1 MKKRLKNS
9 QKETVDT
16 EIFNKT
22 MLIKRIFSSIVII
35 GFVVFSLFHNFLF
48 NMLTISLIGLGLYE
62 FFVMVEKKGIKIYK
76 YFGIFIGLMIPVSI
90 AFKFELTKGWEFL
103 LIVITLISLIMLQF
117 KRKDSTGALVGISVT
132 MFGVLYVAWFF
143 SFIIKIHYLDNGLNF
158 VGALI
163 IMTKSVDIGAYLIGM
178 RWGKHPLI
186 ARISPKKSIEG
197 AFGGM
202 VFSIFASIAV
212 SNLMGI
218 TYLHAVILGLS
229 IGLVGQLGDLSE
241 SLLKRDCQIKDSSK
255 IIPGIGGVLDL
266 IDSLLFSTPVFY
278 FYIQQFLN

>member
-1 MKKRLKNS
+1 
-9 QKETVDT
+9 
-16 EIFNKT
+16 
-22 MLIKRIFSSIVII
+22 MLVKRILSSAIII
-35 GFVVFSLFHNFLF
+35 GFVVFSLFHNLLF
-48 NMLTISLIGLGLYE
+48 NLLTITLIGLGLYE

-76 YFGIFIGLMIPVSI
+76 YFGICIGLMIPVSV
-90 AFKFELTKGWEFL
+90 AFRFELTKGWEFL

-117 KRKDSTGALVGISVT
+117 KRKDSTGALIGISVT

-143 SFIIKIHYLDNGLNF
+143 SFIIKIHNLNNGLNL

-163 IMTKSVDIGAYLIGM
+163 LMTKSADIGAYLIGT
-178 RWGKHPLI
+178 RLGKHPLI

-197 AFGGM
+197 ALGGII
-202 VFSIFASIAV
+202 FSIFAGLAAS
-212 SNLMGI
+212 SLLGI
-218 TYLHAVILGLS
+218 TYLHAAVLGLS

-266 IDSLLFSTPVFY
+266 IDSLLFSAPVFY
-278 FYIQQFLN
+278 FYIHQFLN